1 MIPRIECWSGFR
13 SIVLE
18 IPLEKEHIEAAERL
32 TELRESTVLE
42 EIKFAVTLGIFDH
55 MKNNFEIME
64 KSARMAREHTMRQ
77 EVSTDG
83 GCDGKEDPERDCAH
97 P

>member
-18 IPLEKEHIEAAERL
+18 IALENEHIEAAKRIAAI
-32 TELRESTVLE
+32 RGSTALE
-42 EIKFAVTLGIFDH
+42 EIAYAITLGIFEH
-55 MKNNFEIME
+55 MKNNLEIME
-64 KSARMAREHTMRQ
+64 KSARVAREHTMRQ

-83 GCDGKEDPERDCAH
+83 GCDGKEDPERDRAH
-97 P
+97 S